1 MDLPR
6 PALVKQVEL
15 HLSAEG
21 RGFSYLLVDRV
32 SGQILRL
39 SRAAA
44 AGYRRFAAAALGD
57 STAREGLGQDE
68 AKHGFTALS
77 WLRQMREGAR
87 FQRKPFNPMQMQLPL
102 FEAAPLQPRLACLSR
117 LAFGLPG
124 IVMLAVLG
132 LIVLMLGSRN
142 DWKIMV
148 EFREVFSI
156 EALLTFG
163 LVAPFL
169 KLIHEFGHILAATAC
184 GVRLR
189 KAGVNVIGLYPIPYV
204 DCSEADLTASR
215 RQRILISGAGILTD
229 LCVGLLL
236 FIAWH
241 LVWSDELRQVLG
253 RAFVFSVFSSLLFNA
268 NPLMRMDG
276 YFILADLLN
285 HRNLGTDA
293 TTALRRLWRSGL
305 GLAATPQRFPMR
317 HELALAGYGLA
328 SMIYRWVIL
337 LTLVWNLLPRYL
349 GLGLLVGA
357 WGGWLMLA
365 APTLNR
371 LNTPPPANVAP
382 QAGGR
387 RRRMLAAGAGLL
399 LTGALF
405 IPVAPVAVIE
415 VAPDALGR
423 YAVTVKQP
431 GFVSETVAED
441 GHVAAGAVLLTLS
454 NPASEARVSLAAL
467 GVAEAG
473 LARQIGTASGA
484 AGLRRGEDQVIAAE
498 AQYRLVEADR
508 AALTLTAT
516 EAGRFTLT
524 RRLRPGEFLPAG
536 TVIGRLL
543 PDTAEVVMVGAVPER
558 LVQHFERG
566 LSRATLRLDGSYLPL
581 DPAAL
586 HLAEEPRQEGQPGQQ
601 DGRSFTLRLTA
612 PVTASGLEA
621 GAAQLRL
628 SFEPIPV
635 WRHGALWVADKITQF
650 RNAEIA
656 ERQQRLENNGG
667 Q

>member
-6 PALVKQVEL
+6 PALVKQAEL

-39 SRAAA
+39 SRGAAS
-44 AGYRRFAAAALGD
+44 GYRRFAAAALGD
-57 STAREGLGQDE
+57 SAAREALGQDE

-77 WLRQMREGAR
+77 WLRQMRDGAR
-87 FQRKPFNPMQMQLPL
+87 FNRKPFNPMLMQVPL
-102 FEAAPLQPRLACLSR
+102 FEAAPLQPRLVGLSR
-117 LAFGLPG
+117 MAFGLPG
-124 IVMLAVLG
+124 LLLLAVLA
-132 LIVLMLGSRN
+132 LIVVMLGSRN
-142 DWKIMV
+142 DWQIMV

-163 LVAPFL
+163 LIAPFL

-204 DCSEADLTASR
+204 DCSEADLTASK

-229 LCVGLLL
+229 FCVGLLL

-241 LVWSDELRQVLG
+241 LVWGDEVRQVLG
-253 RAFVFSVFSSLLFNA
+253 RAFVFSVFSSVVFNA

-276 YFILADLLN
+276 YFIVADLLN

-305 GLAATPQRFPMR
+305 GLAATPQRFALR
-317 HELALAGYGLA
+317 HELALAAYGLA

-349 GLGLLVGA
+349 GLGLMIGA

-371 LNTPPPANVAP
+371 MNTPPPAHVAP
-382 QAGGR
+382 QGGGKR
-387 RRRMLAAGAGLL
+387 RRLLAAGLGLSL
-399 LTGALF
+399 VAALF
-405 IPVAPVAVIE
+405 VPVAPVAVID

-423 YAVTVKQP
+423 YAVTVRQP
-431 GFVSETVAED
+431 GFVTQPPVQDRRVSGGET
-441 GHVAAGAVLLTLS
+441 LLALS
-454 NPASEARVSLAAL
+454 NPASAARVSLAAL
-467 GVAEAG
+467 GVGEAG
-473 LARQIGTASGA
+473 LARQIGRASGA
-484 AGLRRGEDQVIAAE
+484 AGLRRGEDQVTAAE
-498 AQYRLVEADR
+498 AQYRLVEAER
-508 AALTLTAT
+508 AALTLTAP

-543 PDTAEVVMVGAVPER
+543 PDAAEVVMVGAVQER
-558 LVQHFERG
+558 LVQHFDRG
-566 LSRATLRLDGSYLPL
+566 LGGATLRLAGDYLPL
-581 DPAAL
+581 APDAL
-586 HLAEEPRQEGQPGQQ
+586 HLAEEPRAAGQAGQQ

-612 PVTASGLEA
+612 PLTASALEA

-628 SFEPIPV
+628 SFAPIPV
-635 WRHGALWVADKITQF
+635 WRHGALWVSDKITQF
-650 RNAEIA
+650 RNAEVA
-656 ERQQRLENNGG
+656 ERQQRLENNDG